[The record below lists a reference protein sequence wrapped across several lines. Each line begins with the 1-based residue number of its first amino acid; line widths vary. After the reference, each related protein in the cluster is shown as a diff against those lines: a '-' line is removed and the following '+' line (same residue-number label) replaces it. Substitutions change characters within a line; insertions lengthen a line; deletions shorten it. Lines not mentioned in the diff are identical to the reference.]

1 MTMTNLYGFLQYH
14 KLLLLKKA
22 ENQSFWIGI
31 SGIVTT
37 VAKAL
42 IPNSLAKIIGEIL
55 EKQILFSSFVTY
67 GGIDSLSF

>member
-1 MTMTNLYGFLQYH
+1 MTNLYGFLQYH

-55 EKQILFSSFVTY
+55 EKQILVSSFVTY

>member
-1 MTMTNLYGFLQYH
+1 MTNLYGFLQYH

-55 EKQILFSSFVTY
+55 EKQIFFSSFVTY